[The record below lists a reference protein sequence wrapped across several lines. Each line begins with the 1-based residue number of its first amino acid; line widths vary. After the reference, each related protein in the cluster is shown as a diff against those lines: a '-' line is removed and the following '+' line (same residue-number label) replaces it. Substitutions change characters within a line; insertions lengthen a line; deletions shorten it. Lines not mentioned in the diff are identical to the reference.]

1 MSENE
6 NTDKDLEKIDQDI
19 NSHREL
25 VIFLIILVII
35 AYITIAAN
43 KLSIS
48 ESLEKWGTFGDFIG
62 GILNPI
68 FGLFAFYW
76 LTYSVR
82 LQIKEL
88 KETREELKKAADA
101 QSISAKHQASIALL
115 EAKNVETQSKIFELN
130 KETLESQRIAAHA
143 QAEQIAIQNFE
154 SLFFQLLKTK
164 TDVTNDILVG
174 SKHTLERLCIFK
186 GETNKGKNYLK
197 VKEQEEIAIRKINQM
212 IDDKVQGKESIKDHV
227 IIFKSHVKVSWEVF
241 YTESFLDY
249 AGSYFRVSYQI
260 VKLIDENQTLKNLI
274 KVSQKE
280 YSRKQKEYFDIFRA
294 TFTQYELEAFFF
306 NCLSKYGSKNFKK
319 LLEKYGMFEPLLID
333 TDRSNER
340 LSSLTRYAYMYD
352 ISIFEESPSWKEYFE
367 HIEDLKSNFDPDRIK
382 KNLYFLWRMNIII
395 NTTGDDLGMGDI
407 TDRLIIKYGQNNDFF
422 KSYFV
427 WGMFVTSSDVEL
439 KINNGIKYL
448 TEKIERLKKELIDK
462 NGSLEHKKDESQ
474 NFEKHYNQKSQIENQ
489 ISEYEE
495 NIREYRDIKD
505 IDKIKKIIDYGIRL
519 SEFIDFFNL
528 DEQKILR

>member
-1 MSENE
+1 MSEKE

-25 VIFLIILVII
+25 VIFLIIVVIL
-35 AYITIAAN
+35 AYLAIAAN
-43 KLSIS
+43 QLPIS
-48 ESLEKWGTFGDFIG
+48 ESLEKWGTFGDFFG

-88 KETREELKKAADA
+88 KETREELKKAAEA
-101 QSISAKHQASIALL
+101 QSISAQHQASIALL
-115 EAKNVETQSKIFELN
+115 EAENVETQSKIFELN
-130 KETLESQRIAAHA
+130 KQTLESQRIAAHA

-186 GETNKGKNYLK
+186 DESNKGNNYFK
-197 VKEQEEIAIRKINQM
+197 DNEQEKIAIKKINQM
-212 IDDKVQGKESIKDHV
+212 IEDKVQGKESIKDHI
-227 IIFKSHVKVSWEVF
+227 IIFKSHVKVSWEAF

-274 KVSQKE
+274 KVKQKE
-280 YSRKQKEYFDIFRA
+280 YSKKQKEYFDIFRA

-306 NCLSKYGSKNFKK
+306 NCLSKYGNKNFKK

-340 LSSLTRYAYMYD
+340 LNSLTRYAYMYD
-352 ISIFEESPSWKEYFE
+352 LSIFEKSDSWKEYFIN
-367 HIEDLKSNFDPDRIK
+367 IENLKENFDSERIRK
-382 KNLYFLWRMNIII
+382 DFYFLWHMKIII
-395 NTTGDDLGMGDI
+395 NPTGDNLGFGDVV
-407 TDRLIIKYGQNNDFF
+407 DRLVIKYGLNNDFF

-427 WGMFVTSSDVEL
+427 WGMFVNSSNIEL
-439 KINNGIKYL
+439 KIKNSIKSL
-448 TEKIERLKKELIDK
+448 TEKIERLREELIEI
-462 NGSLEHKKDESQ
+462 NGLIEHKNDEIQ
-474 NFEKHYNQKSQIENQ
+474 NFEKYFNKKSDVENQ
-489 ISEYEE
+489 ISKCEE
-495 NIREYRDIKD
+495 NIEKFKDIKD
-505 IDKIKKIIDYGIRL
+505 IDKIRKIIDYGIRL

-528 DEQKILR
+528 DEQKI

>member
-25 VIFLIILVII
+25 VIFLIIVVIL
-35 AYITIAAN
+35 AYIAIAAN
-43 KLSIS
+43 KISIS

-115 EAKNVETQSKIFELN
+115 EAKNVDTQSKIFELN

-174 SKHTLERLCIFK
+174 SKHTLERLCILNN
-186 GETNKGKNYLK
+186 ETNKGKYYLK
-197 VKEQEEIAIRKINQM
+197 AKEQEEIAKRKINQM
-212 IDDKVQGKESIKDHV
+212 IDDKVQGKESIKDHI

-280 YSRKQKEYFDIFRA
+280 YSKKQKEYFDIFRA

-306 NCLSKYGSKNFKK
+306 NCLSKYGNKNFKK
-319 LLEKYGMFEPLLID
+319 LLERYGMFEPLLID
-333 TDRSNER
+333 TNRSNER

-352 ISIFEESPSWKEYFE
+352 ISIFEESSAWKEYFE
-367 HIEDLKSNFDPDRIK
+367 HIEDLKSNFEPDRIK
-382 KNLYFLWRMNIII
+382 KNLYFLWRMEIII
-395 NTTGDDLGMGDI
+395 NPTGDDLGMGDI
-407 TDRLIIKYGQNNDFF
+407 TDRLIVKYG
-422 KSYFV
+422 
-427 WGMFVTSSDVEL
+427 
-439 KINNGIKYL
+439 
-448 TEKIERLKKELIDK
+448 
-462 NGSLEHKKDESQ
+462 
-474 NFEKHYNQKSQIENQ
+474 
-489 ISEYEE
+489 
-495 NIREYRDIKD
+495 
-505 IDKIKKIIDYGIRL
+505 
-519 SEFIDFFNL
+519 
-528 DEQKILR
+528 